1 MAYNQDRQMQE
12 HDTDKVSLSDITKD
26 PITQKVINKIV
37 HRSISGMNKFGVT
50 MHDNPKDVDQWLLEA
65 QEEAIDL
72 VNYLE
77 IAIERYRKLKQKLH
91 SLMKDNE

>member
-1 MAYNQDRQMQE
+1 MDYNEDRQMQE
-12 HDTDKVSLSDITKD
+12 HDTDKISLSDITKD
-26 PITQKVINKIV
+26 PITQRVLDKIIS
-37 HRSISGMNKFGVT
+37 RSIIGMKRFGVT

-72 VNYLE
+72 INYLE

-91 SLMKDNE
+91 ALMKDNE

>member
-1 MAYNQDRQMQE
+1 MDYNQNRQMQE
-12 HDTDKVSLSDITKD
+12 HDIDKIKLSDITKD
-26 PITQKVINKIV
+26 PITQKVIDKII

-72 VNYLE
+72 INYLE
-77 IAIERYRKLKQKLH
+77 IAIVRYRKLKQKVH
-91 SLMKDNE
+91 SLMQNNE

>member
-1 MAYNQDRQMQE
+1 MQE
-12 HDTDKVSLSDITKD
+12 HDIDKIKLSDITKD
-26 PITQKVINKIV
+26 PITQKVIDKII

-72 VNYLE
+72 INYLE
-77 IAIERYRKLKQKLH
+77 IAIVRYRKLKQKVH
-91 SLMKDNE
+91 SLMQNNE

>member
-1 MAYNQDRQMQE
+1 MDYNQDRQMQE
-12 HDTDKVSLSDITKD
+12 HDTDKINLSDITRD

-37 HRSISGMNKFGVT
+37 HRSISGMSKFGVT

-72 VNYLE
+72 INYLE
-77 IAIERYRKLKQKLH
+77 IAIERYRKLKQKVH
-91 SLMKDNE
+91 SLMQDNA

>member
-1 MAYNQDRQMQE
+1 MDNNQDRQMQE
-12 HDTDKVSLSDITKD
+12 HDTDKISLSDITRD

-72 VNYLE
+72 INYLE
-77 IAIERYRKLKQKLH
+77 IAIERYKKLKQKLH
-91 SLMKDNE
+91 ALMRDNG